1 MNIYIK
7 EMKGQIKTLVFW
19 TIGLIAMIFGG
30 MSKYGAMYSGSGA
43 DSINQLMES
52 IPKAVRI
59 VLGFID
65 LDLSTVEGFYGVLFG
80 YVILMAAVHGAMLG
94 ANIISKEEN
103 LKTVEFLMAKPVSRA
118 EIIRAKI
125 LAGITGILIFNLVTL
140 GTSIFSVNFYGGNS
154 SADRFVMNM
163 MLGLFISQAI
173 FFFIGTAVASNIKR
187 PKISTAATMG
197 IVMFMY
203 LISIVLELSEKLNFL
218 RFITPF
224 KYFSIIRFIEN
235 KGFDFSFLI
244 VSFWVI
250 AILKLATYKAY
261 EKRDLYI

>member
-7 EMKGQIKTLVFW
+7 EMKGQIKTLIFW
-19 TIGLIAMIFGG
+19 TIGIFAMIFGG
-30 MSKYGAMYSGSGA
+30 MSKYGAMYSGSGG

-52 IPKAVRI
+52 IPKTIRI

-118 EIIRAKI
+118 DIIRAKI
-125 LAGITGILIFNLVTL
+125 LAGVTGIFIFNLVTL
-140 GTSIFSVNFYGGNS
+140 GTSIFSVNFYGGDS
-154 SADRFVMNM
+154 SADRFVMNVT
-163 MLGLFISQAI
+163 LGLFISQAI

-203 LISIVLELSEKLNFL
+203 LISIVLELSDKLNFL

-224 KYFSIIRFIEN
+224 KYFVIIRFIEN
-235 KGFDFSFLI
+235 KGFDLSFLMVSFLI
-244 VSFWVI
+244 I
-250 AILKLATYKAY
+250 AILKIVTFKAY